1 MRRNLR
7 FAGLSLLI
15 LILFSGC
22 RKWINEE
29 NRLEGRWR
37 LVAIER
43 INFLSWRSVQND
55 YREGLFTFF
64 NNGAAVYDD
73 DPVQMNGSWH
83 MRKHRAGYYDNDG
96 EWRTDQRIDF
106 DLELYDFS
114 ENRVL
119 KLYFDQLIFR
129 GRDRFLAEYR
139 TPNYRYRYD
148 FRRD

>member
-55 YREGLFTFF
+55 YREGLFTF
-64 NNGAAVYDD
+64 
-73 DPVQMNGSWH
+73 
-83 MRKHRAGYYDNDG
+83 
-96 EWRTDQRIDF
+96 
-106 DLELYDFS
+106 
-114 ENRVL
+114 
-119 KLYFDQLIFR
+119 LIMAQQYMMKIR
-129 GRDRFLAEYR
+129 CR
-139 TPNYRYRYD
+139 
-148 FRRD
+148 